1 MSDKK
6 RNSLPNGN
14 HRPCV
19 HWTGSPSLLRLKLIM
34 VDDMMIFIRS
44 VGIRADPPA
53 VTEFYFNGKPFNII
67 MRGNYG

>member
-6 RNSLPNGN
+6 RDSQLNGN
-14 HRPCV
+14 HRSCV
-19 HWTGSPSLLRLKLIM
+19 HRTGPPSLWRLKYLLRN
-34 VDDMMIFIRS
+34 DMMISIRS
-44 VGIRADPPA
+44 VGIRSDPPA